1 MKEDLQPVHT
11 HTSLASDESHPSL
24 TPYHAD
30 SDHNSQHQHHPSPTK
45 LQHSESYSSRETHSP
60 SPEAGSVVADSSQL
74 EKEEEKDTSSISNKE
89 DPKAWRKYI
98 VPKSERRGLLSQ
110 FCVVPEVTDPR
121 DYPSNIKW
129 FLTGVVSLAAM
140 AAPLGTSIML
150 PGIDDVAAGLNT
162 TKNLVNISFGIYL
175 LSLGIFPIY
184 WSSLSEHFGRRS
196 IYLISFALFT
206 AFSIGC
212 ALSTSIG
219 MLIGFRVLSG
229 GAAGSVQSVG
239 AGTISEL
246 FEARVRGKGL
256 GIYYVGILVSPLVAP
271 VIGGAL
277 VESLGWR
284 APQYLL
290 LILGGVLTV
299 AMLFFIPETLRI
311 SAEDREMWVRPKA
324 KKTKAQKVNWW
335 RKKKDLESEI
345 GGSGEA
351 EDQEPELSKNHH
363 MLSTVVGE
371 DPEPVFLED
380 DEDEEN
386 HHLHPIISH
395 ISQMSYGADVSE
407 TQSRGRR
414 GSVASSRRKSVGGLE
429 LSRVATTDSEK
440 YRRMEM
446 PKRINLDELSLGQ
459 KMYMFGI
466 APLKT
471 LLFLRYPPV
480 ALAII
485 YASYVFFSLYI
496 LNMAIQI
503 VYSEAPYNFKTII
516 VGLLYL
522 PNSVGYIAASVGGGM
537 WSDYIVKRA
546 KDKNG
551 GVMIPE
557 ERIAE
562 NILLAAILF
571 PVSLLIFGW
580 CAQYKTFWL
589 CPLIGTFIFGFASM
603 MIFGTNTTYLVDAL
617 PGKGSSGVALN
628 NFVRMILAAVATFVA
643 DPMIRG
649 LTVGWCFTLWALL
662 SIVVALSLVAIKVWG
677 AHWRQTFDLSK
688 IY

>member
-1 MKEDLQPVHT
+1 MQDDLAPVH
-11 HTSLASDESHPSL
+11 SSESHPSL
-24 TPYHAD
+24 APYTAD
-30 SDHNSQHQHHPSPTK
+30 SDHSHHPSPTK
-45 LQHSESYSSRETHSP
+45 LQHSESYSSRETSSP
-60 SPEAGSVVADSSQL
+60 SPEAASVVAEDVVP
-74 EKEEEKDTSSISNKE
+74 EEKAKV
-89 DPKAWRKYI
+89 DPTAWREHI
-98 VPKSERRGLLSQ
+98 VPKSERRGLLAAL
-110 FCVVPEVTDPR
+110 CVVPEVTEPR

-150 PGIDDVAAGLNT
+150 PGIDDVAEGLNT

-271 VIGGAL
+271 IIGGAL

-299 AMLFFIPETLRI
+299 GMLFFIPETLRI
-311 SAEDREMWVRPKA
+311 SAEDREMWVRPKHKT
-324 KKTKAQKVNWW
+324 KKTWYG
-335 RKKKDLESEI
+335 KKKDLEAGI
-345 GGSGEA
+345 EA
-351 EDQEPELSKNHH
+351 GTEEQGDQQPEVKNLH
-363 MLSTVVGE
+363 MLSTVIGD
-371 DPEPVFLED
+371 DPEPVLVEEED
-380 DEDEEN
+380 

-407 TQSRGRR
+407 TQSRSRR
-414 GSVASSRRKSVGGLE
+414 GSASSKRKFIGVE
-429 LSRVATTDSEK
+429 LARVATTESEK

-446 PKRINLDELSLGQ
+446 PKRVNLDELSLGQ

-480 ALAII
+480 ALAIV

-522 PNSVGYIAASVGGGM
+522 PNSVGYISASVGGGM

-546 KDKNG
+546 KEKNG

-580 CAQYKTFWL
+580 CAQYHTFWL

-649 LTVGWCFTLWALL
+649 MTVGWCFTLWALL
-662 SIVVALSLVAIKVWG
+662 SIVVALSLVAIKIWG

>member
-1 MKEDLQPVHT
+1 MKEDDHLAVQPVHT
-11 HTSLASDESHPSL
+11 HTSVASDESHPSL

-30 SDHNSQHQHHPSPTK
+30 SDLSEHHPSPTR
-45 LQHSESYSSRETHSP
+45 LQHSESYSSRDTHSP
-60 SPEAGSVVADSSQL
+60 SPEAASVVADGLAS
-74 EKEEEKDTSSISNKE
+74 EKEDSSSIK
-89 DPKAWRKYI
+89 DPKAWRASI
-98 VPKSERRGLLSQ
+98 VPKHERRGLLAT

-129 FLTGVVSLAAM
+129 FLTAVVSLAAM

-150 PGIDDVAAGLNT
+150 PGIDDVAEGLNT

-175 LSLGIFPIY
+175 LSLGVFPIY
-184 WSSLSEHFGRRS
+184 WSSFSEHFGRRS

-277 VESLGWR
+277 VQGLGWR

-311 SAEDREMWVRPKA
+311 SAEDREMWIRPKN
-324 KKTKAQKVNWW
+324 KTKGQKINWW

-345 GGSGEA
+345 EASGEA
-351 EDQEPELSKNHH
+351 EDQEPELKNHH
-363 MLSTVVGE
+363 MLSTVVGD
-371 DPEPVFLED
+371 DPEPVLFETED
-380 DEDEEN
+380 D
-386 HHLHPIISH
+386 HRLHPIISH

-407 TQSRGRR
+407 TQSRSRR
-414 GSVASSRRKSVGGLE
+414 GSMASSRMKAVGGLE
-429 LSRVATTDSEK
+429 LSRVATTESEK
-440 YRRMEM
+440 YKRMEM

-480 ALAII
+480 ALAIV

-546 KDKNG
+546 KEKNG
-551 GVMIPE
+551 GLMIPE

-662 SIVVALSLVAIKVWG
+662 SIVVAFSLVAIKIWG

>member
-1 MKEDLQPVHT
+1 MNGDTLSRIESQG
-11 HTSLASDESHPSL
+11 SLGSNISHPSL
-24 TPYHAD
+24 RPYHAD
-30 SDHNSQHQHHPSPTK
+30 SDHSNSQPTSPVKIQKGGSFDSRESHSPT
-45 LQHSESYSSRETHSP
+45 
-60 SPEAGSVVADSSQL
+60 PEAGSVVG
-74 EKEEEKDTSSISNKE
+74 EETVIKEEPESIP
-89 DPKAWRKYI
+89 DPKAWRKHI
-98 VPKSERRGLLSQ
+98 VPIKERRGLLASV
-110 FCVVPEVTDPR
+110 CVVPEVTDPR

-150 PGIDDVAAGLNT
+150 PGIDDVAEGLNT
-162 TKNLVNISFGIYL
+162 TKNMVNISFGIYL
-175 LSLGIFPIY
+175 LSLGVFPIY

-271 VIGGAL
+271 IIGGAL
-277 VESLGWR
+277 VEGLGWR

-290 LILGGVLTV
+290 LILGGILTV

-311 SAEDREMWVRPKA
+311 SAEDREMWIRPKA
-324 KKTKAQKVNWW
+324 TTNSQKKNWW
-335 RKKKDLESEI
+335 KKKKDLESAIE
-345 GGSGEA
+345 GPFDA
-351 EDQEPELSKNHH
+351 DDQEPEIKDHH
-363 MLSTVVGE
+363 ILSTIVGDDPVPERHHLEE
-371 DPEPVFLED
+371 DSD
-380 DEDEEN
+380 DD

-407 TQSRGRR
+407 AQSKPRR
-414 GSVASSRRKSVGGLE
+414 GSMASSRSGARKSLGYE
-429 LSRVATTDSEK
+429 LTRTATTDSEK

-459 KMYMFGI
+459 KFYMFGV

-562 NILLAAILF
+562 NILIAAILF
-571 PVSLLIFGW
+571 PISLLIFGW

-649 LTVGWCFTLWALL
+649 MTVGWCFTLWALL
-662 SIVVALSLVAIKVWG
+662 SIVVAFSLVAIKVWG
-677 AHWRQTFDLSK
+677 AHWRKNFDLSK

>member
-1 MKEDLQPVHT
+1 MKDSLGPVVSTAT
-11 HTSLASDESHPSL
+11 HTSHEDFE
-24 TPYHAD
+24 
-30 SDHNSQHQHHPSPTK
+30 HPSPTK
-45 LQHSESYSSRETHSP
+45 IQHTSSYDSRDSQSP
-60 SPEAGSVVADSSQL
+60 SPEAGSVVGDIPA
-74 EKEEEKDTSSISNKE
+74 EKDDDVII
-89 DPKAWRKYI
+89 DPKAWRANI
-98 VPKSERRGLLSQ
+98 IPKHERRGLLAGV
-110 FCVVPEVTDPR
+110 CVVPEVKDPR

-150 PGIDDVAAGLNT
+150 PGIDDVAEGLNT

-271 VIGGAL
+271 IIGGAL
-277 VESLGWR
+277 VEGLGWR

-311 SAEDREMWVRPKA
+311 SAEDREMWIRPKS
-324 KKTKAQKVNWW
+324 KKQNWW
-335 RKKKDLESEI
+335 SKKKDLESEI
-345 GGSGEA
+345 KGSEV
-351 EDQEPELSKNHH
+351 EDQEPELSKGHH
-363 MLSTVVGE
+363 MLSTVVGNEEE
-371 DPEPVFLED
+371 DIP
-380 DEDEEN
+380 
-386 HHLHPIISH
+386 LHPIISH
-395 ISQMSYGADVSE
+395 ISQMSYGADVS
-407 TQSRGRR
+407 QRSRR
-414 GSVASSRRKSVGGLE
+414 GSVGSE
-429 LSRVATTDSEK
+429 LARVATTESEK

-446 PKRINLDELSLGQ
+446 PKRIDLDTLSFGQ
-459 KMYMFGI
+459 KCYMFGI

-480 ALAII
+480 ALAIV

-546 KDKNG
+546 KEKNG

-562 NILLAAILF
+562 NILIAAILF

-649 LTVGWCFTLWALL
+649 MTVGWCFTLWALL
-662 SIVVALSLVAIKVWG
+662 SLVVALSLVAIKVWG